1 MLNKS
6 VFLIIAMLGI
16 AMISRTQNNIKPC
29 GTDQVMQ
36 EALLKNPALEKLLQN
51 QDSLAKEYT
60 KQHYGEKS
68 GTVKIIP
75 VVIHVIHTYGPE
87 NVSKAQVLDAIR
99 IINEDFRNLN
109 SDTADVIP
117 VFKSIVADSEIE
129 FRLAQLDPNG
139 NCTEGITRTYSPLTH
154 SAGENVKDLI
164 SWNTAKY
171 LNVWVVANIESG
183 AGAYAYY
190 PGTAPQPSH
199 EGIVCRA
206 SQFGSIGASNGG
218 NFSSRT
224 LTHEI
229 GHYLNLAHTWGSTNS
244 NADPSNCSSDDG
256 VSDTPNTIGSNLN
269 CDLNQNTCNSLDN
282 VQNYMDYA
290 TCAKMFTQGQK
301 ARMQAALNS
310 SAGNRNNLWTS
321 SNLIAT
327 GTNDGYTPVT
337 CAPIADF
344 NASTYRICAGES
356 VTFTDLSY
364 NAPKDNSWTYSW
376 SFPGGTPSTSTDSM
390 PTITYNTPGIYDVS
404 LTVTNSAGRDS
415 YTRNQLIIVKQ
426 TSGGGATPFTEGFED
441 AAFPVNSTNNNL
453 SWEYEFNTSTA
464 WDRTT
469 LASYSGNASIM
480 IDNQNVADGMVNS
493 FISPTIDFSN
503 VTSTGIMT
511 FKVAYAQIDNT
522 SSDLLRV
529 LFSKDC
535 GKTWQVRFARSGA
548 QLASASPTSGNFI
561 PSTTAEWQ
569 EFSIPL
575 SIFAGE
581 QSIYVKFEMTS
592 GGGNKCYVDDINIQA
607 TTGVEELINDEQIQ
621 LYPNPSAG
629 NVTVKLN
636 TDLAVPASIQILD
649 ISGRVIIDKTVQ
661 LSQNPVNINNENT
674 LIPGTYFVNITAG
687 NKKWVKKLVVL
698 K

>member
-1 MLNKS
+1 MLNKPL
-6 VFLIIAMLGI
+6 FLIIAFYLS
-16 AMISRTQNNIKPC
+16 AMISFSQNTVKTC
-29 GTDQVMQ
+29 GTDQVLK
-36 EALLKNPALEKLLQN
+36 EALQKNPALIKLLQS

-68 GTVKIIP
+68 GAVKIIP

-109 SDTADVIP
+109 ADTADVIP
-117 VFKSIVADSEIE
+117 AFKSIVADSEIE
-129 FRLAQLDPNG
+129 FRLAKIDPNG

-229 GHYLNLAHTWGSTNS
+229 GHYLNLAHTWGSTNTT
-244 NADPSNCSSDDG
+244 ADPSNCSSDDG

-269 CDLNQNTCNSLDN
+269 CDLNQTTCSSLDN

-290 TCAKMFTQGQK
+290 TCTKMFTQGQK

-310 SAGNRNNLWTS
+310 SVGSRNNLWTS

-337 CAPIADF
+337 CAPTADF
-344 NASTYRICAGES
+344 DASTYRICAGES
-356 VTFTDLSY
+356 ITFTDLSY
-364 NAPKDNSWTYSW
+364 NAPKDNSWSYNW
-376 SFPGGTPSTSTDSM
+376 SFPGGTPSSSTDSM
-390 PTITYNTPGIYDVS
+390 PTIVYNTPGVYDVS
-404 LTVTNSAGRDS
+404 LTVTNSAGSNS
-415 YTRNQLIIVKQ
+415 YTRNQLIIVK
-426 TSGGGATPFTEGFED
+426 SNSNGGSTPFFEGFED
-441 AAFPVNSTNNNL
+441 TSFPTNSTNNNL
-453 SWEYEFNTSTA
+453 SWEYDFSTSTA

-469 LASYSGNASIM
+469 IASVSGNASLV
-480 IDNQNVADGMVNS
+480 IDNKNIAEGMVNS
-493 FISPTIDFSN
+493 FISPSIDFSN
-503 VTSTGIMT
+503 VTTSGVMT
-511 FKVAYAQIDNT
+511 FNVAYAQTDN
-522 SSDLLRV
+522 SSTDLLRV

-535 GKTWQVRFARSGA
+535 GKSWQVRYARSGA
-548 QLASASPTSGNFI
+548 QLASVSPTSGNFI
-561 PSTTAEWQ
+561 PTSTNQWQ

-575 SIFAGE
+575 AIFAGE
-581 QSIYVKFEMTS
+581 SSIYIKFEMTS
-592 GGGNKCYVDDINIQA
+592 GGGNKCYIDDINIQA
-607 TTGVEELINDEQIQ
+607 TTGIEELINTDQIQ
-621 LYPNPSAG
+621 VYPNPSKG
-629 NVTVKLN
+629 NVTIKLN
-636 TDLAVPASIQILD
+636 SSIAVKTNIQILD
-649 ISGRVIIDKTVQ
+649 ISGRVILNKPIQ
-661 LSQNPVNINNENT
+661 LSQKPVNIIDENR

-687 NKKWVKKLVVL
+687 NKKWIKKLVIIN
-698 K
+698 